1 MNRQIATA
9 SKVISAPAKEMYNLI
24 ADYRNGH
31 PRILPKEYF
40 LSLDVEEGGFGAGT
54 IVQFQMRLLG
64 QIQSFRSLI
73 TEPEP
78 GYLLVETD
86 IQSGIPTSF
95 KVESA
100 GDNHHARLTISTE
113 LKGRNAVE
121 SFFAKILLE
130 KVYGQEL
137 DLIAT
142 LTESNARSIKPL
154 HTNDTRS
161 ASSK

>member
-1 MNRQIATA
+1 MNRQLAAA
-9 SKVISAPAKEMYNLI
+9 SKVINAPAKEIYNFI

-40 LSLDVEEGGFGAGT
+40 LSLEVETGGFGAGT

-78 GYLLVETD
+78 GSLLVETD
-86 IQSGIPTSF
+86 IQSGTPTSF

-100 GDNHHARLTISTE
+100 GDEHHTRLTISTK
-113 LKGRNAVE
+113 LKGRNPVE
-121 SFFAKILLE
+121 GFFAKILLE
-130 KVYGQEL
+130 KVYRQEL

-142 LTESNARSIKPL
+142 LTERNARSIQPL
-154 HTNDTRS
+154 PTNDTRS